1 MPTLSLHYFFLLAT
15 HPGACFLTY
24 WTTTYW
30 ELYIC
35 RAATGFSVGGA
46 LPLIYSL
53 LGDLFPSHERHK
65 VNAAVGMG
73 TGLGISLG
81 QGIAGFFGPT
91 FGWRMP
97 FLVVSLPAL
106 TCATMVYLT
115 VQEPV
120 RGQMEQVYLEQQ
132 QQSSLQQPIDDINNT
147 HNNMKELEMQHLKPK
162 ENNSALPPVASLGL
176 RRRSPSIDRK
186 NRADSLSQGDNSQ
199 PASVLQQF
207 YRRRIAPTLSALR
220 VLCQTPT
227 VMLALFQG
235 APGCL
240 PWGIVNTY
248 LTDFLAEDRG
258 MSVEFATFT
267 VLWFGLGNFFGL
279 IVGGAG
285 GQYLYRVD
293 KRYPALL
300 AGSMA
305 IFGCAP
311 FWVLLNGVNNN
322 SSFVFI
328 ANVAL
333 IAGAAAGVT
342 GPIIKATLQNVT
354 LPTMRGQAF
363 ALMNT
368 FDDFGRGL
376 GPVFLA
382 LLITSAGGRTPA
394 FNLGTMGWVMC
405 GILNIAVFFT
415 AERDERRVQA
425 TLAANTGTASD
436 SHAFA

>member
-1 MPTLSLHYFFLLAT
+1 
-15 HPGACFLTY
+15 
-24 WTTTYW
+24 
-30 ELYIC
+30 
-35 RAATGFSVGGA
+35 
-46 LPLIYSL
+46 
-53 LGDLFPSHERHK
+53 
-65 VNAAVGMG
+65 MG

-91 FGWRMP
+91 FGWRVP
-97 FLVVSLPAL
+97 FLLVSIPAL
-106 TCATMVYLT
+106 TCAIIVYLT
-115 VQEPV
+115 VQEPE
-120 RGQMEQVYLEQQ
+120 RGQMEHAFLERQKQ
-132 QQSSLQQPIDDINNT
+132 TLKETATDTSDATP
-147 HNNMKELEMQHLKPK
+147 KELEMQHLKPK
-162 ENNSALPPVASLGL
+162 EESTLPPVAVLGL

-186 NRADSLSQGDNSQ
+186 ITEDSSSGEEQDNYKDNSL
-199 PASVLQQF
+199 PASALHRC
-207 YRRRIAPTLSALR
+207 YRRRILPTLATLK

-227 VMLALFQG
+227 VVLALFQG

-279 IVGGAG
+279 VLGGVG
-285 GQYLYRVD
+285 GQYLYQVD

-328 ANVAL
+328 AFVAL
-333 IAGAAAGVT
+333 VAGAAAGVT

-394 FNLGTMGWVMC
+394 FNLGTLGWVMC
-405 GILNIAVFFT
+405 GILNSAVFFT
-415 AERDERRVQA
+415 AERDEHQVQA
-425 TLAANTGTASD
+425 TLAASTGTASVLALATT
-436 SHAFA
+436 S